1 MAPPSGNVSRPGRAL
16 AVLAAVIVL
25 LFLAIVGGNIG
36 SPGHWS
42 KDFKVKLG
50 LDLTGPLAMKLTGT
64 FVLSGGTGVEFN
76 GLPDIP
82 ISNFAL
88 TFAQNGLV
96 VNPSDLC
103 DGQQRVFGTEFES
116 HSGVTLIG
124 SKAAAL
130 DGCTAGGP
138 KGAGKGKCKKKR
150 KKGKRSDAAAAK
162 KKRKK
167 CKRKKRRKR

>member
-1 MAPPSGNVSRPGRAL
+1 
-16 AVLAAVIVL
+16 
-25 LFLAIVGGNIG
+25 
-36 SPGHWS
+36 
-42 KDFKVKLG
+42 
-50 LDLTGPLAMKLTGT
+50 MKLTGT

-103 DGQQRVFGTEFES
+103 DGQQRVFNTEFES
-116 HSGVTLIG
+116 HSGVTLSG